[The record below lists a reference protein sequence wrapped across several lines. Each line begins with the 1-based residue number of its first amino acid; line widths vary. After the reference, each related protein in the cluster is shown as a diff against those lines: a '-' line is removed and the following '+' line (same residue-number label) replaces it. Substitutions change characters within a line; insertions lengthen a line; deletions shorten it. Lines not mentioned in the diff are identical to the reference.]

1 MALALPRRSLL
12 PRHDGNLWLGTLSQV
27 VEELIREP
35 LDVVRAGRGRL
46 GLELRRIPLGAHAVR
61 LRGVVPAY
69 VLLRRLRRLW
79 RPQRDAAVMRP
90 VVDRPRRFA
99 RVPLRFQLEALADAH
114 ALVRELEALASP
126 LLH

>member
-35 LDVVRAGRGRL
+35 LDLVRARWGRL

-69 VLLRRLRRLW
+69 VLLRRRGRLRR
-79 RPQRDAAVMRP
+79 PHCDTAIVRP

-99 RVPLRFQLEALADAH
+99 RVVPQLQLEAPADAH
-114 ALVRELEALASP
+114 A
-126 LLH
+126 